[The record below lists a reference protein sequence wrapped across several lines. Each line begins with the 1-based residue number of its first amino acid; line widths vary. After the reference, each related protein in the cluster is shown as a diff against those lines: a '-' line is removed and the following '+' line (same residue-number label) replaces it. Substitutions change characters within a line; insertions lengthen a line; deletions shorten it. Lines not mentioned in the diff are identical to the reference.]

1 MKQNQIANYKDGK
14 SGGEFDQSEELNFI
28 FRIFSKVCP
37 NRPNTVSGVVCILVM
52 AHKPTP
58 MSFTLAPSR

>member
-28 FRIFSKVCP
+28 FRIFIQ
-37 NRPNTVSGVVCILVM
+37 GV
-52 AHKPTP
+52 PQQT
-58 MSFTLAPSR
+58 